1 MTSASDDMD
10 QTGKK
15 HKGKTAA
22 DVVSEAP
29 ISFDLSDA
37 VVGVTDGS
45 SPEAESIGALRT
57 HLVAQ
62 HIQDGR
68 RALAICAPSAGSGCS
83 FVAVNLAVALSQGG
97 VRTLLIDADMRSP
110 EIHHMIVPSR
120 RMPGLVQCLSD
131 DAVPFGDAIM
141 ENVLPSLSII
151 YSGGYAENAQEL
163 LAGPRFA
170 TLINLCMREYD
181 VTIVDTPPANS
192 SADARRIAS
201 IVHYALVVARKD
213 STFVSDIKTLI
224 DDLKSDRAHIVG
236 TVLNAA

>member
-10 QTGKK
+10 QMDTKP
-15 HKGKTAA
+15 KGKADGAA
-22 DVVSEAP
+22 DTP
-29 ISFDLSDA
+29 ISFNLSEA
-37 VVGVTDGS
+37 VVGVTEGS

-68 RALAICAPSAGSGCS
+68 RALAICAPSTGSGCS

-97 VRTLLIDADMRSP
+97 VRTLLIDADMRNP
-110 EIHHMIVPSR
+110 EIHNMIVPSR
-120 RMPGLVQCLSD
+120 RMPGLVHCLSD
-131 DAVPFGDAIM
+131 DALPFGDAIM

-151 YSGGYAENAQEL
+151 YSGGFAENAQEL

-170 TLINLCMREYD
+170 TLIDLCMREYD

-201 IVHYALVVARKD
+201 IVRYALIVARKD
-213 STFVSDIKTLI
+213 ATFVSDIKTLI
-224 DDLKSDRAHIVG
+224 EDLKSDRAHIVG